1 MRPTISLKNYKMGY
15 WHNISF
21 ILGVLLYSALQT
33 AALQL
38 PASQN
43 CTSKGQKISLS
54 HSYKIDLPKSS
65 QIQVEEDPLPL
76 KDESH
81 TLPDMGEAEEGEEQN
96 IIFRHNIRVLTPK
109 GDCEALDHLRAL
121 LERMEKLEKEVMEL
135 REACNPQKCCG
146 GGQGI
151 SDCSSHGT
159 FIQEICSCNCD
170 EGWEGS
176 NCSRPSCP
184 NSCSGNGRCVDG
196 KCICHEPYVGEDC
209 SQRLCPENCS
219 GNGICNNGVCQCYEE
234 FIGDDCSEKRCP
246 NDCNGNGFCDT
257 GECYCHDGFVG
268 LDCSQVLTP
277 QNLQLLKTT
286 EGSLTLSWDEV
297 IDVDYYLISYY
308 PMGYQT
314 SVKQVR
320 VPKGQLSYEI
330 VGLHP
335 STTYN
340 ITLRHVK
347 KGISSDPE
355 NLQAST
361 ALSVVGAIWVTD
373 ETEDS
378 LEVEWEN
385 PPAEVDY
392 YKLRFRSL
400 PGQGEEE
407 VMVPKSSE
415 PKSRYIITGLKPG
428 TVYNITVIYMKDNI
442 EGKPSSV
449 TGRTGIDGPTN
460 LVTDRVTED
469 TATISWKG
477 VQAPI
482 DRYMV
487 TYTTADGD
495 SKEVAVRKDKS
506 MTTLTGLR
514 PGMEYIIYIWAE
526 KGAHQSKRTSTKA
539 VTEMDG
545 PTNLVTDQVTEDTA
559 TISWKGVWA
568 PIDRYMVS
576 YTSPDGDAR
585 ELPVGQDRSVHTL
598 TGLRPGVE
606 YTIYIWAEKG
616 TQQSKS
622 TNTTAVTEIDS
633 PTNLVTDQVTEDTAT
648 ISWRAVQAPIDRYMV
663 SYTSPDGDSREMAV
677 ENDRSITTLM
687 GLRPG
692 MEYIIYIWAEKG
704 TQQSK
709 RADTKALTEIDSPTN
724 LVTDQVTEDTAT
736 ISWKQVQAPIDRYMV
751 SYASP
756 DGDKREMAVWKDK
769 SITTLTGLR
778 PGVEYIIYIWAEKG
792 TQQSKREDTRAVTE
806 IDSPTNLVADRVTE
820 NTATISW
827 MGVQAPIDR
836 YMVSYTS
843 LDGDTREMAAGKDRS
858 ITLTG
863 LRPGMEYIIYIW
875 AEKGTQQSKR
885 ASTEVLTEID
895 GPTNLVTDQV
905 TEDTATIL
913 WKQVQAPIDRYM
925 VSYTSPD
932 GDTREMAVGKDR
944 SITTLTGLKPG
955 VEYIIYIW
963 AEKGTQQSKRADTR
977 AVTEIDSPINL
988 VTDRV
993 TEDTATISW
1002 QGVQAPID
1010 RYIVR
1015 YTLPDGDAKEMAVGK
1030 DKSVTT
1036 LTGLTPGM
1044 EYIIYIWAEKGAQQS
1059 KKANTKALTEIDP
1072 PKNLRVSDVTQSTS
1086 IVNWTP
1092 PTAQIDGYTLTYQ
1105 GVDGTSKEVQLGP
1118 DDQRFMLEGLGK
1130 GVRYTVYVLAFKGD
1144 RRSRKA
1150 SSSFSTIGF
1159 LYPYP
1164 ADCSQMQ
1171 QNGNATSGMYTI
1183 YLNSDASRPMEV
1195 YCDMTTD
1202 GGGWIVFQRRNTGEL
1217 DFYKRWRNYVEGFG
1231 DPMGEFW
1238 LGLDKLHSL
1247 TSATP
1252 IRYEI
1257 RVDLRTSNESA
1268 YAVYD
1273 FFQVASSRD
1282 RYKLSVGNY
1291 RGTAGDALTYHN
1303 GWKFTTWD
1311 RDNDVAL
1318 SNCAL
1323 AHRGAW
1329 WYKNCHLANLNG
1341 KYGETKHSEGVNWE
1355 PWKGHEFSI
1364 PFTEMK
1370 IRPQSSSNEPILGR
1384 KKRSLA
1390 GKRKKTR
1397 V

>member
-15 WHNISF
+15 WYNMSF
-21 ILGVLLYSALQT
+21 ILGVLLYNALQT

-38 PASQN
+38 PGSQN

-81 TLPDMGEAEEGEEQN
+81 TLPDMGETEGEEQN

-146 GGQGI
+146 GGV

-176 NCSRPSCP
+176 DCSRPSCP
-184 NSCSGNGRCVDG
+184 NSCSGNGRCVNG

-246 NDCNGNGFCDT
+246 NDCNDNGFCDT

-268 LDCSQVLTP
+268 LDCSQVLAP

-297 IDVDYYLISYY
+297 TDVDYYLISYY

-330 VGLHP
+330 VGLRP

-407 VMVPKSSE
+407 VMVPKSSD

-428 TVYNITVIYMKDNI
+428 TEYNITVIYMKDNI

-449 TGRTGIDGPTN
+449 TGRTGLDGPTN
-460 LVTDRVTED
+460 LVTDRATED

-482 DRYMV
+482 DRYV
-487 TYTTADGD
+487 VRYTSADGD

-539 VTEMDG
+539 VTE
-545 PTNLVTDQVTEDTA
+545 
-559 TISWKGVWA
+559 
-568 PIDRYMVS
+568 
-576 YTSPDGDAR
+576 
-585 ELPVGQDRSVHTL
+585 
-598 TGLRPGVE
+598 
-606 YTIYIWAEKG
+606 
-616 TQQSKS
+616 
-622 TNTTAVTEIDS
+622 IDS

-648 ISWRAVQAPIDRYMV
+648 ISWKAVQAPIDRYMV
-663 SYTSPDGDSREMAV
+663 TYTSPDGDSREMAV
-677 ENDRSITTLM
+677 GNDRSITTLT

-692 MEYIIYIWAEKG
+692 LEYIIYIWAEKG
-704 TQQSK
+704 IQQSK
-709 RADTKALTEIDSPTN
+709 RADTKALTEIDGPTN

-751 SYASP
+751 SY
-756 DGDKREMAVWKDK
+756 
-769 SITTLTGLR
+769 
-778 PGVEYIIYIWAEKG
+778 
-792 TQQSKREDTRAVTE
+792 
-806 IDSPTNLVADRVTE
+806 
-820 NTATISW
+820 
-827 MGVQAPIDR
+827 
-836 YMVSYTS
+836 
-843 LDGDTREMAAGKDRS
+843 
-858 ITLTG
+858 
-863 LRPGMEYIIYIW
+863 
-875 AEKGTQQSKR
+875 
-885 ASTEVLTEID
+885 
-895 GPTNLVTDQV
+895 
-905 TEDTATIL
+905 
-913 WKQVQAPIDRYM
+913 
-925 VSYTSPD
+925 TSPD
-932 GDTREMAVGKDR
+932 GDTREMAVEKDR

-963 AEKGTQQSKRADTR
+963 AEKGTQQSKKADTR

-1010 RYIVR
+1010 RYMVR
-1015 YTLPDGDAKEMAVGK
+1015 YTLPVGDAKEMAVGK

-1036 LTGLTPGM
+1036 LTGLRPGM

-1105 GVDGTSKEVQLGP
+1105 SVDGTSKEVQLGP
-1118 DDQRFMLEGLGK
+1118 YDQRFMLEGLGK

-1144 RRSRKA
+1144 RQSRKA
-1150 SSSFSTIGF
+1150 SNSFSTVGF

-1183 YLNSDASRPMEV
+1183 YLNGDASRPMEV

-1202 GGGWIVFQRRNTGEL
+1202 GGGWIVFQRRNTGDL

-1390 GKRKKTR
+1390 GKRKKIR